1 MIKVLLVDDHDL
13 VRSGIKKLLSDS
25 ADIEIVGEACSGV
38 EALKLVEQL
47 KPDVVLMDVNMPEM
61 DGLEATKKIHF
72 KYPNIKVLVLSVHED
87 DPYPSRVLQAG
98 ALGYI
103 TKGAATDEMLT
114 AIRSVYAGRRYLSP
128 SVAQKLAL
136 KHLEPDAENQQ
147 VLSEREMQILE
158 MITSGVKVADIAERL
173 YISPKTVN
181 SYRYRIF
188 EKLDVHS
195 DVELTRYAI
204 RNKLIEL

>member
-25 ADIEIVGEACSGV
+25 HDIEIVGEAASGI
-38 EALKLVEQL
+38 EALKLVERL
-47 KPDVVLMDVNMPEM
+47 KPNVVLMDVNMPEM
-61 DGLEATKKIHF
+61 DGLEATKKIHQ
-72 KYPNIKVLVLSVHED
+72 KYPNVKVLVLSVHDD

-103 TKGAATDEMLT
+103 TKGAATDEMLS
-114 AIRSVYAGRRYLSP
+114 AIRAVDAGRRYLSP

-136 KHLEPDAENQQ
+136 KHLEPEVEGQEA
-147 VLSEREMQILE
+147 LSEREMQILE
-158 MITSGVKVADIAERL
+158 MITSGMKVADIADRL

-188 EKLDVHS
+188 EKLNVHS

-204 RNKLIEL
+204 RHKLIEL